1 MITVAQTT
9 KTGAGSPPGG
19 AISLFS
25 RQKAG
30 GESTIRWHLV
40 VAVTLGLFFLQPAE
54 PNLATEEADEATTT
68 RIKIRRLEHGIQQQ
82 LDQLQANV
90 SQERNILA
98 ELQALD
104 QRLSRQQERLAEL
117 EGQISGQQQRI
128 DREETTLQAIRT
140 EKARVEEHLQKRA
153 IAYYTM
159 GNTGL
164 LNVTFSTKSLPELLT
179 FNDAFETLINYDQE
193 VIRVYRE
200 TIVAQERMRSTLA
213 LEKVVLEDFYRQAK
227 QERDKLEATKSEK
240 NSLLTQVRTQS
251 SLHQQAVQEMEEAS
265 RELAQAIVARQAA
278 TGLAEMSFAAERG
291 TLPPPV
297 AGALLTL
304 FQQERTNKLG
314 ITRQSKGIELL
325 AEEGSQVIAVA
336 TGEVIFSGY
345 LRGYGNA
352 IIIDHGEQY
361 VTVTARIE
369 QTLVDKGQ
377 RVSQRQVVGAVGVT
391 ATLFNDGVYF
401 EIRHGRE
408 SLDPLLWL
416 NPDRLKAHPVSADR
430 EDHPGGKR

>member
-1 MITVAQTT
+1 MPQTT
-9 KTGAGSPPGG
+9 KD
-19 AISLFS
+19 
-25 RQKAG
+25 G
-30 GESTIRWHLV
+30 GENTIRWHLV
-40 VAVTLGLFFLQPAE
+40 VAVTLGLFLLQPAG
-54 PNLATEEADEATTT
+54 PSLASEEADESTNT

-90 SQERNILA
+90 SQERNILG

-104 QRLSRQQERLAEL
+104 QRLSWQQERLAEL
-117 EGQISGQQQRI
+117 EAQISGQQQRI
-128 DREETTLQAIRT
+128 DREEASLQAIRT

-153 IAYYTM
+153 TAYYTM

-179 FNDAFETLINYDQE
+179 FNDAFETLISYDQE

-200 TIVAQERMRSTLA
+200 TIVEQERVRSTLA
-213 LEKVVLEDFYRQAK
+213 LEKVVLEDFYGQAK
-227 QERDKLEATKSEK
+227 QERDNLEATKSEK
-240 NSLLTQVRTQS
+240 NTLLTQVRTQS
-251 SLHQQAVQEMEEAS
+251 SLHQQAVREMEEAS
-265 RELAQAIVARQAA
+265 RELAQAIVARKAA
-278 TGLAEMSFAAERG
+278 TGLDEMRFATGRG

-297 AGALLTL
+297 EGALLTL

-314 ITRQSKGIELL
+314 IVRQSKGIELL
-325 AEEGSQVIAVA
+325 AEEGAQVIAVA
-336 TGEVIFSGY
+336 AGEVIFSGY

-369 QTLVDKGQ
+369 QTLVEKGQ
-377 RVSQRQVVGAVGVT
+377 RVAERQVVGAVGVT

-401 EIRHGRE
+401 EIRQGRE

-416 NPDRLKAHPVSADR
+416 NPETLQARLESADR

>member
-1 MITVAQTT
+1 MPQTT
-9 KTGAGSPPGG
+9 KARAGSTPGG
-19 AISLFS
+19 TTSSFG

-40 VAVTLGLFFLQPAE
+40 VAVTLGLFLLQPAG
-54 PNLATEEADEATTT
+54 PSLASEQADESTTT
-68 RIKIRRLEHGIQQQ
+68 RIKIRRLEHGIQKQ

-117 EGQISGQQQRI
+117 EAQISGQQQLI
-128 DREETTLQAIRT
+128 DREEATLQAIRT

-153 IAYYTM
+153 TAYYTM

-200 TIVAQERMRSTLA
+200 TIVEQERVRSALA

-227 QERDKLEATKSEK
+227 QERDKLEATKSEQ

-251 SLHQQAVQEMEEAS
+251 SLHQQAVREMEDAS
-265 RELAQAIVARQAA
+265 RELAQAIVERKAA
-278 TGLAEMSFAAERG
+278 TGLAETGFAISRG

-297 AGALLTL
+297 EGALLTL

-314 ITRQSKGIELL
+314 IARISKGIELL
-325 AEEGSQVIAVA
+325 AEEGTPVIAVA
-336 TGEVIFSGY
+336 AGEVIFSGY

-369 QTLVDKGQ
+369 QTLVKKGQ
-377 RVSQRQVVGAVGVT
+377 RVVQRQVVGAVGVT

-401 EIRHGRE
+401 EIRYGRE

-416 NPDRLKAHPVSADR
+416 NPDRLKAHLESADR
-430 EDHPGGKR
+430 EDHPGGQR

>member
-1 MITVAQTT
+1 MTMPQTT
-9 KTGAGSPPGG
+9 KAGADSPPGG
-19 AISLFS
+19 ATSFFS

-40 VAVTLGLFFLQPAE
+40 VAVTLGLFLLQPAG
-54 PNLATEEADEATTT
+54 PNLAAEEADEATTT

-82 LDQLQANV
+82 LDQLQAKA
-90 SQERNILA
+90 SQERSILN

-104 QRLSRQQERLAEL
+104 QRLSQQQERLAEL
-117 EGQISGQQQRI
+117 EAQISGQQQRI
-128 DREETTLQAIRT
+128 DQKEASLQTIRA
-140 EKARVEEHLQKRA
+140 EKTRVEEHLQKRA

-193 VIRVYRE
+193 VIRVYRQ
-200 TIVAQERMRSTLA
+200 TIVEQERVRSTLA
-213 LEKVVLEDFYRQAK
+213 LEKVVLEDFYRQAQ
-227 QERDKLEATKSEK
+227 QERDNLEATKSEK
-240 NSLLTQVRTQS
+240 NTLLTQVRTQS
-251 SLHQQAVQEMEEAS
+251 SLHQQAVREMEEAS
-265 RELAQAIVARQAA
+265 RELAQAIVAGKTA
-278 TGLAEMSFAAERG
+278 TALTELSFAEGQGA
-291 TLPPPV
+291 LPPPV
-297 AGALLTL
+297 EGTVLTL

-314 ITRQSKGIELL
+314 IVRQSKGIELL
-325 AEEGSQVIAVA
+325 AEEGAEVVAVA
-336 TGEVIFSGY
+336 AGEVIFSGY

-369 QTLVDKGQ
+369 QTLVEKGQ
-377 RVSQRQVVGAVGVT
+377 RVAQREVVGAVGVT

-416 NPDRLKAHPVSADR
+416 DPEPLQAHLESADR
-430 EDHPGGKR
+430 EDHPGGQR